1 VVIAKGKAFAA
12 HMLETAAADIAFEEG
27 RFQVVGTDRGVSI
40 GEVAKFAYR
49 PAGLPKELG
58 VGLEGSGT
66 FDPEPPSFPN
76 GCHVCEVEVDAETGA
91 VRIDRYSV
99 ADDVGRVINPLI
111 VDGQIHGG
119 LAQGIGQALTE
130 QVAYDGQGGQM
141 LSASFLDYAM
151 PRADNLPDFAV
162 TYNELLC
169 KTNPLGV
176 KGAGEAGTV
185 GAPPAVINAILDAL
199 KPLGVSHIDM
209 PATPERVWRA
219 IQSRQGSTSERRN
232 GDGNHGNA

>member
-1 VVIAKGKAFAA
+1 MVA
-12 HMLETAAADIAFEEG
+12 L
-27 RFQVVGTDRGVSI
+27 S
-40 GEVAKFAYR
+40 EVAKFAFR

-58 VGLEGSGT
+58 IGLDGSGT
-66 FDPEPPSFPN
+66 FAPEPASFPN
-76 GCHVCEVEVDAETGA
+76 GCHLCEVEIDAETGV

-130 QVAYDGQGGQM
+130 AIVYEGTSGQM
-141 LSASFLDYAM
+141 LSASFADYAM
-151 PRADNLPDFAV
+151 PRADDLPEFAV
-162 TYNELLC
+162 VYNEVLC

-185 GAPPAVINAILDAL
+185 GAPPAVINAVLDAL
-199 KPLGVSHIDM
+199 KPLGVKHIDM
-209 PATPERVWRA
+209 RATPERVWRA
-219 IQSRQGSTSERRN
+219 IQYGAPAR
-232 GDGNHGNA
+232 